1 MPENLPADVARLLAA
16 ANPSERDAAWEA
28 FVHAYTGLMLR
39 VARSLGGGQDAAMDR
54 YAFVLEQLRQDDHR
68 RLRAYQR
75 PGAGS
80 FDLWLIVVTRRLCL
94 DHHRQRYGR
103 ARPAHIDDEA
113 ADEDRKTRRRLTDLV
128 GAQVDVATIADPAA
142 DPPDE
147 ALAKAERTRAIGAA
161 LDGLPPSDR
170 LLLRFRFVEELPAR
184 EIAGLM
190 AFPTV
195 FHVYRR
201 LDAVLRTLRETLR
214 RASMDD
220 PEP

>member
-16 ANPSERDAAWEA
+16 ANPSERDAAWAA

-75 PGAGS
+75 PGAGG

-103 ARPAHIDDEA
+103 ARAARPADETG
-113 ADEDRKTRRRLTDLV
+113 DEDRKTRRRLTDLI
-128 GAQVDVATIADPAA
+128 GAQIDVAAIADPAA

-147 ALAKAERTRAIGAA
+147 ALAKAERTRAIAAA
-161 LDGLPPSDR
+161 LDGLPPGDR

-201 LDAVLRTLRETLR
+201 LDAVLRVLRETLR
-214 RASMDD
+214 RAGMDD

>member
-1 MPENLPADVARLLAA
+1 MARLLAA

-54 YAFVLEQLRQDDHR
+54 YAFVLQQLRQDDHR
-68 RLRAYQR
+68 RLRAYGR

-103 ARPAHIDDEA
+103 SRSAHLADEA

-128 GAQVDVATIADPAA
+128 SAQVDVAAIADPAA

-147 ALAKAERTRAIGAA
+147 ALAKAERARAIAAA
-161 LDGLPPSDR
+161 LDGLPPRDR
-170 LLLRFRFVEELPAR
+170 LLLRFRFVEDLPAR

-201 LDAVLRTLRETLR
+201 LDAVLRMLRQTLR
-214 RASMDD
+214 RAGMDD